1 MIDYVERRRR
11 GVVLERVVSESPKEL
26 LIAPDWGLKNHEFT
40 DKVKKRMRER
50 DAWQGKKYK
59 EKEER

>member
-1 MIDYVERRRR
+1 
-11 GVVLERVVSESPKEL
+11 
-26 LIAPDWGLKNHEFT
+26 LKNHEFT

-59 EKEER
+59 